1 MWWGKIQETLN
12 ASEADILLVIDCCYA
27 AHAARSSLT
36 PRLPYSEPRIQ
47 LLAACTE
54 NTPSPGPRSFTTAFM
69 SHLLAELKQH
79 PCVSVSEI
87 HRRLC
92 SPEARLYSVPILV
105 SLISNTGGESIQL
118 RSLKAVHDPAADVES
133 LVRP

>member
-1 MWWGKIQETLN
+1 
-12 ASEADILLVIDCCYA
+12 
-27 AHAARSSLT
+27 
-36 PRLPYSEPRIQ
+36 
-47 LLAACTE
+47 
-54 NTPSPGPRSFTTAFM
+54 M

-105 SLISNTGGESIQL
+105 SLISNTRGESIQL